1 MTKFK
6 ALGLFAACIVMTGCV
21 SEYINARKQA
31 LDTPVRITIRVLD
44 GNSQPFP
51 TPPLWSSRSSG

>member
-1 MTKFK
+1 MIKLK
-6 ALGLFAACIVMTGCV
+6 ALALFAACIVLAGFV

-44 GNSQPFP
+44 GNSQPIP
-51 TPPLWSSRSSG
+51 DTVALVK